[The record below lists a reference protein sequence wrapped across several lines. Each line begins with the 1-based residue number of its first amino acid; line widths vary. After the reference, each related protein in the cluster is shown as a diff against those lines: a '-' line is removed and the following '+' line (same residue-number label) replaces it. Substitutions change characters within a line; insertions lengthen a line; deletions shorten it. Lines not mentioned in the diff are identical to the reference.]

1 MRKKAGRRGGPAS
14 GPGRD
19 TGTGPVPGPVAGP
32 EWGGGLPAAGV
43 RARTNGLA
51 RAALRFRPGGFAGTF
66 VALMM
71 AALIVSACGILLE
84 TGVRA
89 AVPPERYANAPV
101 VVAADQ
107 RTHLTVG
114 GGEDAYDA
122 SEQVPDRARVKAEL
136 VERIAAARGVAT
148 AVPDVTFPTRLAAD
162 RVHDEAAPGPGLS
175 AQGWGSHAFTGAA
188 LTAGSAPGPD
198 EVVLDHTTARATGT
212 EVGDTITLVL
222 PAGTRD
228 FHVSGLAA
236 PPADAPAATRTAAAT
251 RGDGPPA
258 AAGDA
263 SRAADGTSAA
273 RSPSGAPDSPGPV
286 APAAGGAASRA
297 AGDGS
302 ADGGGAVPARGSSG
316 SATAATA
323 APDAGGAVYLADHAA
338 ARAAGHPGRF
348 DAVAVLPAAGVG
360 TGQLADAV
368 RGAVG
373 ERAEVHTGDGRGGA
387 EDPRVAAAEELLTG
401 LGGSFGG
408 IAATVAVFTAA
419 GTVALSVAQRKREFA
434 LLRAI
439 GATPRQIRRSVA
451 AEALLVA
458 PVAGVAGLLPG
469 IGLASWWFGR
479 LKDRHAVPAALDLH
493 VSAVPLAV
501 AVGTALL
508 SALVAGWAASRRPAR
523 TKPGE
528 ALTEASVERLRPGIV
543 RTVLGLGAVA
553 GGIALSGVAARS
565 AGDDAAE
572 AALGV
577 VMLFMLAVA
586 LLGPLIARLAAGLLG
601 LPLRAGDAAAELA
614 AANSRT
620 HARRLASAITPIVLA
635 TAFASVLVF
644 MHTSE
649 DHATATQQ
657 RDGVTADHV
666 VTHPAGLPADAA
678 ERAARRPGVDAAVG
692 VLRAEVLVPVGG
704 GGDRWLQGATAQGI
718 SGDGLAHVQ
727 DLDVTDGTL
736 DRLHEPGTV
745 ALDENLARSAG
756 VGVGERVELR
766 LPDGVPVRAEVAATY
781 GRGLGLAQVTLDR
794 AVLTGHV
801 TAAYDTDVLV
811 SGGSAAGL
819 GALGGAGTEVTDAAG
834 YARQQDVDRSLNRW
848 ANFTMAGVLGG
859 FAAIAAVNTL
869 VMTVL
874 DRRRELGMLRLIGS
888 TRRQVLGMIRW
899 EGLLVGVAGLV
910 LGGTIAAATLVPMV
924 RGITGGDPYLPP
936 LTVAAFGGGA
946 VGLGLLGTVLPAR
959 AVLRRTE
966 PAG

>member
-1 MRKKAGRRGGPAS
+1 MSAVHGPN
-14 GPGRD
+14 
-19 TGTGPVPGPVAGP
+19 GTAGP
-32 EWGGGLPAAGV
+32 NGTVGAGGGLPRAGV

-89 AVPPERYANAPV
+89 SVPPERYAGAPV

-107 RTHLTVG
+107 RAHMTVG
-114 GGEDAYDA
+114 SGDGAYDA
-122 SEQVPDRARVKAEL
+122 SEQVPDRARVKADL
-136 VERIAAARGVAT
+136 VERVAAAQGVGA
-148 AVPDVTFPTRLAAD
+148 AVPDVTFPTRLAAED
-162 RVHDEAAPGPGLS
+162 GPDGAALT
-175 AQGWGSHAFTGAA
+175 AQGWGSHAFTGTA

-198 EVVLDHTTARATGT
+198 EAVLDRATARAAGAD
-212 EVGDTITLVL
+212 VGDTVTLVL
-222 PAGTRD
+222 PAGERE
-228 FHVSGLAA
+228 FRVSGLAA
-236 PPADAPAATRTAAAT
+236 P
-251 RGDGPPA
+251 
-258 AAGDA
+258 
-263 SRAADGTSAA
+263 AAD
-273 RSPSGAPDSPGPV
+273 P
-286 APAAGGAASRA
+286 PAAGG
-297 AGDGS
+297 G
-302 ADGGGAVPARGSSG
+302 
-316 SATAATA
+316 
-323 APDAGGAVYLADHAA
+323 AGGAYLADDAA

-348 DAVAVLPAAGVG
+348 DAVAVLPAEGVG
-360 TGQLADAV
+360 AGQLADAV

-373 ERAEVHTGDGRGGA
+373 ERAGVHTGDGRGGV
-387 EDPRVAAAEELLTG
+387 EDPGVAAAEELLTG

-458 PVAGVAGLLPG
+458 PVAGLAGLLPG
-469 IGLASWWFGR
+469 IGLASWWFGQ
-479 LKDRHAVPAALDLH
+479 LKDRDAVPAALDLH
-493 VSAVPLAV
+493 ISAIPLVS

-508 SALVAGWAASRRPAR
+508 SALVAGWAASRRPAK
-523 TKPGE
+523 TKPGQ
-528 ALTEASVERLRPGIV
+528 ALTEASVERLRPGVV
-543 RTVLGLGAVA
+543 RTVLGVGAAVGGAV
-553 GGIALSGVAARS
+553 LSGVAARS

-586 LLGPLIARLAAGLLG
+586 LLGPLIARLAAGLFG
-601 LPLRAGDAAAELA
+601 LPLRAGDASAELA

-620 HARRLASAITPIVLA
+620 NARRLASAITPIVLA

-649 DHATATQQ
+649 DRATATQQ

-666 VTHPAGLPADAA
+666 VTHPGGLPADAA
-678 ERAARRPGVDAAVG
+678 ERAARQPGVDAAVG
-692 VLRAEVLVPVGG
+692 VLRTQVLVPVGG
-704 GGDRWLQGATAQGI
+704 GGDRWLQGATAQGV
-718 SGDGLAHVQ
+718 SGGGLARVQ
-727 DLDVTDGTL
+727 DLDVRDGAL

-766 LPDGVPVRAEVAATY
+766 LPDGTPVKAEVAATY
-781 GRGLGLAQVTLDR
+781 GRGLGLAQVTVDR
-794 AVLTGHV
+794 AALEGHV
-801 TAAYDTDVLV
+801 TAAYDTDLLV
-811 SGGSAAGL
+811 SGGGADGL
-819 GALGGAGTEVTDAAG
+819 GALGGAGTAVTDAAG
-834 YARQQDVDRSLNRW
+834 YAQQQDVDRSLNRW

-910 LGGTIAAATLVPMV
+910 LGGAIAAATLVPMV

-936 LTVAAFGGGA
+936 LTVAAFGLGA

-959 AVLRRTE
+959 AALRRTE